1 MKKIFA
7 IYICMCLGMVSL
19 TSKAQVEDREPGK
32 KVVFVPLD
40 NRPPCL
46 QFPVRMGEIALTQLV
61 SPPEALLGNL
71 QEPGQ
76 SEVLIQWLLAQ
87 DYSDVDAVIIAADM
101 LAYGGLVASRV
112 HQVDAEIALDRVK
125 VIERLHGIAPEV
137 PLYVQSVV
145 MRLAPTADGTNE
157 DYREALA
164 KWAEIS
170 VKSDAGAREEVK
182 KLKNIIPKKALKDYK
197 TARKRNL
204 QVNQLMMDYVNK
216 GIIDYLILSQDDAK
230 PEGVHMKEKKG
241 LRKFLE
247 QHQLEEKVA
256 IQAGTDEVAML
267 LLARAI
273 NDFTGLAPKIKPVFS
288 SNTMSEEVMAF
299 EDKPLKTTVAKHIE
313 ASGGILVNSEEEADL
328 IFYVYSSRN
337 LDAEALP
344 FVEKISQA
352 IKEGK
357 RLIIADIDP
366 VGDVQGGDEEFTN
379 LLEEEGVLDKVYG
392 YASWNT
398 AGNTIGTAIPHGVV
412 YYNGLEMTGEDQNL
426 LENVQKAQYWF
437 TLHRLMNDYYYN
449 NPIRKYL
456 NSYYQQVGR
465 SASIRTE
472 DIVLEMERKG
482 RDELEKEVKRLEEVF
497 FVRYRYNIEN
507 IQFSL
512 PWNRT
517 FEALVDFDLVR

>member
-1 MKKIFA
+1 MA
-7 IYICMCLGMVSL
+7 I
-19 TSKAQVEDREPGK
+19 AQEEGKVLAK
-32 KVVFVPLD
+32 KVIFIPLD
-40 NRPPCL
+40 DRPPCL
-46 QFPVRMGEIALTQLV
+46 QFPVRMGEIALTELV
-61 SPPEALLGNL
+61 SPPERLLGNL

-76 SEVLIQWLLAQ
+76 SDELIQWLLAQ

-112 HQVDAEIALDRVK
+112 YQVDAEIALERVK
-125 VIERLHGIAPEV
+125 VIESLHSIAPEV

-164 KWAEIS
+164 RWAEIS
-170 VKSDAGAREEVK
+170 VRSDAAAKKEVK
-182 KLKNIIPKKALKDYK
+182 KLKDIIPKEALRDYK

-216 GIIDYLILSQDDAK
+216 GMIDYLILSQDDAK
-230 PEGVHMKEKKG
+230 PEGVHMEEKKG
-241 LRKFLE
+241 LRRFLE
-247 QHQLEEKVA
+247 QHQLEEKVT
-256 IQAGTDEVAML
+256 IQAGTDEVVML

-273 NDFTGLAPKIKPVFS
+273 NDFEGLAPRIKPVFS
-288 SNTMSEEVMAF
+288 STAMSEEVMPF

-313 ASGGILVNSEEEADL
+313 AVGGVLVHSEEEADL
-328 IFYVYSSRN
+328 VFYVYSSRN
-337 LDAEALP
+337 LDGEALP
-344 FVEKISQA
+344 FVKKISQA

-366 VGDVQGGDEEFTN
+366 IGDVQGGAEEFTN

-412 YYNGLEMTGEDQNL
+412 YFNGLQMAGTDQKL
-426 LENVQKAQYWF
+426 LGNVQKAQYWF
-437 TLHRLMNDYYYN
+437 TLNRLMNDYYYN
-449 NPIRKYL
+449 NLIRKCL
-456 NSYYQQVGR
+456 NSYYKQVGR

-482 RDELEKEVKRLEEVF
+482 KEELEKEVNRLEKVF
-497 FVRYRYNIEN
+497 FVKDEYSIEN
-507 IQFSL
+507 VEFFL